1 MTSSPFLRRLKIFNK
16 INPITAPTVFSIIS
30 STSKLPSLLKSWRTS
45 REKIPM
51 TNAKKNKKKFDN
63 FGKRMGST
71 TPNGIKTP
79 ILPAILMIQMCKGKM
94 IVIRKIIFNR

>member
-1 MTSSPFLRRLKIFNK
+1 
-16 INPITAPTVFSIIS
+16 
-30 STSKLPSLLKSWRTS
+30 
-45 REKIPM
+45 M

-79 ILPAILMIQMCKGKM
+79 ILPAILMIQMCKGK
-94 IVIRKIIFNR
+94 